1 LKAIPQ
7 AAPRALDRVPLTIA
21 GLLALAVG
29 MGIGRFAFTPI
40 LPIMQAD
47 AGLSLT
53 QGGWLASANYLGYL
67 VGALTITRLNWPS
80 ARLLRWGLWLV
91 VVTTALMGF
100 GANWSAWLLWR
111 FLAGMASAW
120 VMVSTASLCIA
131 RLAVD
136 GQSRK
141 SGIVFSGVGCGIAFA
156 GLACMALAVL
166 KQSSAHMWLW
176 MGAASLLGL
185 IGASTLWRTAAP
197 APAAAT
203 GKPPSAGP
211 VRAAPAPVGS
221 GRLHWGLILC
231 YGFFGFGYILPA
243 TFLPAQ
249 ARLLIPDP
257 LIFGLTWP
265 VFGFAAAVSTLITGR
280 LGQTFSQMQ
289 IWIGGEI
296 VMAAGVFLPVIWNG
310 LPALII
316 AAICVGG
323 TILSITAAGLQEA
336 QIVVGPAAA
345 QKQMAAMT
353 ASFALGQLVGPLL
366 FSSLNTLF
374 GASLDFALVLGAA
387 LLVLGLWPLLRLQKK
402 LDGA

>member
-1 LKAIPQ
+1 
-7 AAPRALDRVPLTIA
+7 
-21 GLLALAVG
+21 
-29 MGIGRFAFTPI
+29 
-40 LPIMQAD
+40 
-47 AGLSLT
+47 
-53 QGGWLASANYLGYL
+53 
-67 VGALTITRLNWPS
+67 
-80 ARLLRWGLWLV
+80 
-91 VVTTALMGF
+91 
-100 GANWSAWLLWR
+100 
-111 FLAGMASAW
+111 
-120 VMVSTASLCIA
+120 
-131 RLAVD
+131 
-136 GQSRK
+136 
-141 SGIVFSGVGCGIAFA
+141 
-156 GLACMALAVL
+156 
-166 KQSSAHMWLW
+166 
-176 MGAASLLGL
+176 
-185 IGASTLWRTAAP
+185 
-197 APAAAT
+197 
-203 GKPPSAGP
+203 
-211 VRAAPAPVGS
+211 
-221 GRLHWGLILC
+221 
-231 YGFFGFGYILPA
+231 
-243 TFLPAQ
+243 LPAQ

>member
-1 LKAIPQ
+1 MKAIPQ
-7 AAPRALDRVPLTIA
+7 TTPRARGRVPLTIA

-29 MGIGRFAFTPI
+29 MGIGRFVFTPI

-67 VGALTITRLNWPS
+67 VGALTITRMNWPS
-80 ARLLRWGLWLV
+80 TRLLRWGLWLV

-100 GANWSAWLLWR
+100 GSNWSAWLLWR
-111 FLAGMASAW
+111 FLAGVASAW

-141 SGIVFSGVGCGIAFA
+141 SGVVFSGVGCGIAFA
-156 GLACMALAVL
+156 GLACMGLAVL
-166 KQSSAHMWLW
+166 GQSSAHMWLW
-176 MGAASLLGL
+176 MGAAALLGL
-185 IGASTLWRTAAP
+185 VGASTLWRTAAP
-197 APAAAT
+197 APDAVPGKAAAAAR
-203 GKPPSAGP
+203 P
-211 VRAAPAPVGS
+211 APAQT

-280 LGQTFSQMQ
+280 LGQSFSQMQ

-323 TILSITAAGLQEA
+323 TILVITAAGLQEA

-374 GASLDFALVLGAA
+374 GASLDFALVLGSV

-402 LDGA
+402 LDHA